1 MHLTPLEVFFVKEF
15 CRSAGVSPDMM
26 RALKVKVRSRD
37 PVGFMTRV
45 TPSSVPP
52 ELRFESRV
60 FSSLRVACV
69 GPDQLLCGMVLF
81 FDEIEGKLDAIEGFV
96 YGEEWPS
103 IEEPVFWSET
113 DRTMSL
119 GREGN

>member
-26 RALKVKVRSRD
+26 PALKVKERSRD

-45 TPSSVPP
+45 TPSSVSP

-81 FDEIEGKLDAIEGFV
+81 FDGIEGKLEAIEGFV
-96 YGEEWPS
+96 C
-103 IEEPVFWSET
+103 
-113 DRTMSL
+113 MAKN
-119 GREGN
+119 GRQSRSQSSGPRPTEQ